1 VLKRLPAV
9 RDRQF
14 GEDCPDSVTQSETT
28 TTRDRGFT
36 LTELLITII
45 ILGVLA
51 AIVVFAV
58 AAFQNQGKQ
67 VACQTDRKN
76 VELAVEAFYAT
87 QGAYPANVAALVTAG
102 YLKETPNQQNYTISI
117 STATPGA
124 VVVAG
129 AANGC

>member
-1 VLKRLPAV
+1 VLERLPAV
-9 RDRQF
+9 RDRQY
-14 GEDCPDSVTQSETT
+14 GDDCPDSATPT

-67 VACQTDRKN
+67 VACHTDKKD
-76 VELAVEAFYAT
+76 VELAAEAYYAT
-87 QGAYPANVAALVTAG
+87 NNAYPPNLPALTAAG
-102 YLKETPNQQNYTISI
+102 YLKEVPASVNYSITIDAQGSVGV
-117 STATPGA
+117 TNDPQ
-124 VVVAG
+124 
-129 AANGC
+129 GC